1 MEGIK
6 ASHLESEVKD
16 EVGATSQAVFWSDE
30 VSGGTF
36 QINQHPPGRWAQK
49 ESGRKEY
56 CTAVETDLEWRAWIC
71 CGVWW

>member
-36 QINQHPPGRWAQK
+36 QINQHPQEDGHRKNQGVRSTAQP
-49 ESGRKEY
+49 
-56 CTAVETDLEWRAWIC
+56 WRLI
-71 CGVWW
+71 